1 MPPAET
7 ASGRFLTLFLSL
19 KSYQQNH
26 SYHSAPADLDI
37 ARALKGGET
46 ACRPHIPAGGPQV
59 SCCLLFIL
67 CYSLLLSFPSPFL
80 PVRCISRSSGG
91 CTARFIFST
100 HRRILSGTTGTSRG
114 FLPAGKAKEAGFSRF
129 LRPVFHYALPHHA
142 CLAATRVRALSA
154 GRSTSRSSPL
164 CSTTKKVMWV
174 NLLQILVVT
183 ESPSCG
189 IPVST

>member
-46 ACRPHIPAGGPQV
+46 ACRPHIPT
-59 SCCLLFIL
+59 
-67 CYSLLLSFPSPFL
+67 
-80 PVRCISRSSGG
+80 GG
-91 CTARFIFST
+91 CAARFIFST
-100 HRRILSGTTGTSRG
+100 HRRILLGTTGTSRD
-114 FLPAGKAKEAGFSRF
+114 FPPAGKAKEAGYSRF
-129 LRPVFHYALPHHA
+129 LRPVFHYTLPHHA

-154 GRSTSRSSPL
+154 GRSTSRNSPL